1 MTEREIAAIALR
13 DLAQCKYL
21 YDWCID
27 ACIDNVCTQRQANVN
42 KAEVKT
48 LVQNG
53 LEAVGFTRKA
63 S

>member
-27 ACIDNVCTQRQANVN
+27 ACIDNVCTQRQATVN
-42 KAEVKT
+42 KAAVKE

-53 LEAVGFTRKA
+53 LEAVGFTRNK
-63 S
+63 